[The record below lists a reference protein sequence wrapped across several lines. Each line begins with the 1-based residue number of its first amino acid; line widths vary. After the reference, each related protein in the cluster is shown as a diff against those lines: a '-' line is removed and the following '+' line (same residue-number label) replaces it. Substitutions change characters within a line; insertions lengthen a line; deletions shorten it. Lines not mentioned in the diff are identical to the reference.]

1 MGLSVITDGNLD
13 TVFNV
18 QTPEGIELQLKIAGF
33 WPRSLA
39 WLLDFL
45 IRAII
50 YVVLAMILA
59 QFEKLGMG
67 LFLILIFVLEWFYP
81 VLFEVNNQGM
91 TPGKSMLGIQV
102 VNVDATP
109 VSWTPSL
116 IRNILRTVDFLPLLY
131 GLGFLTMLLNQRFQ
145 RLGDLAAGTLVV
157 YKPVKKKEASF
168 VSDSTTELT
177 IDLSLKEQQAI
188 ISYAERSS
196 ALSNE
201 RKDELAEI
209 LSPLKNNR
217 GTMTPD
223 ELMGLANR
231 FLGKS

>member
-1 MGLSVITDGNLD
+1 MISDGNLD
-13 TVFNV
+13 TVYHV
-18 QTPEGIELQLKIAGF
+18 QTPEGIDLQLKIAGF

-45 IRAII
+45 IRAVI
-50 YVVLAMILA
+50 YFVLAMILT

-109 VSWTPSL
+109 ISWTPSL

-145 RLGDLAAGTLVV
+145 RLGDLAAGTLVI
-157 YKPVKKKEASF
+157 YKPVKKKDASF
-168 VSDSTTELT
+168 VSASTTELT
-177 IDLSLKEQQAI
+177 IDLSLQEQQAI
-188 ISYAERSS
+188 INFAERSS

-201 RKDELAEI
+201 RQNELAEI
-209 LSPLKNNR
+209 LSPLKNNQ
-217 GTMTPD
+217 GTITPD

>member
-1 MGLSVITDGNLD
+1 MITDGNLD
-13 TVFNV
+13 TVYHV

-50 YVVLAMILA
+50 YFVLAMILT
-59 QFEKLGMG
+59 QFDKLGTG

-109 VSWTPSL
+109 VNWTPSL

-157 YKPVKKKEASF
+157 YKPIKNKEIVLPSATS
-168 VSDSTTELT
+168 TELT
-177 IDLSLKEQQAI
+177 PDLSLKEQQAI
-188 ISYAERSS
+188 ISFAERSS
-196 ALSNE
+196 SLSTE
-201 RKDELAEI
+201 RQHELADI
-209 LSPLKNNR
+209 LSPLKINQLA
-217 GTMTPD
+217 MTPD
-223 ELMGLANR
+223 ELLALANR
-231 FLGKS
+231 FMGKS

>member
-1 MGLSVITDGNLD
+1 MITDGNLD

-18 QTPEGIELQLKIAGF
+18 QTPEGIELPLKIAGF
-33 WPRSLA
+33 WSRSLA

-45 IRAII
+45 IRAFI
-50 YVVLAMILA
+50 YFVLAMILT

-102 VNVDATP
+102 VNMDATP

-168 VSDSTTELT
+168 ASVSTTDLT
-177 IDLSLKEQQAI
+177 FDLSLKEQQAI
-188 ISYAERSS
+188 ISFAERSS
-196 ALSNE
+196 TLSNE
-201 RKDELAEI
+201 RQYELAEI
-209 LSPLKNNR
+209 LSPLKNTHV
-217 GTMTPD
+217 TMTPD